1 MDNDKNLPEIP
12 PKIMNTFN
20 WAAAGF
26 FGVLLLYFYQ
36 FNGSLG
42 DQEMFGQFGDF
53 IGGTLN
59 PFLSFLTIVLL
70 IWSIRLQM
78 SELALTREEMKKSTA
93 ALEESA
99 TQQTKLL
106 ALQRQTEIRREI
118 EDNLKFHYEKYQ
130 HLIDQEVIPN
140 RQMNLVKY
148 YSVSQ
153 ALDVV
158 KNNKPSLKAAHLF
171 VEKLGAGNVAF
182 PTETTEHFAN
192 IMNEV
197 TFIAHATHDLLDHIQ
212 TRTVRNSHYSR
223 CSKILEGLKFFA
235 FSKGPATDFS
245 KRLDEKFNAETKKA

>member
-1 MDNDKNLPEIP
+1 MDDDKNLPEIP

-78 SELALTREEMKKSTA
+78 SELALTREEMKKSTT
-93 ALEESA
+93 ALEETA
-99 TQQTKLL
+99 AQQTKLL
-106 ALQRQTEIRREI
+106 ELQRQTEIRREI

-130 HLIDQEVIPN
+130 NLIELELLSVNPLN
-140 RQMNLVKY
+140 MKKY
-148 YSVSQ
+148 YSVGQ
-153 ALDVV
+153 ALEVI
-158 KNNKPSLKAAHLF
+158 KNNKKSSATARI
-171 VEKLGAGNVAF
+171 GAEELVSGSAKS
-182 PTETTEHFAN
+182 PEHFAN

-197 TFIAHATHDLLDHIQ
+197 TFIAHATYDLLDYLQ
-212 TRTVRNSHYSR
+212 TRTVRDSHYSR
-223 CSKILEGLKFFA
+223 CNKILEDLKTFA
-235 FSKGPATDFS
+235 FSKETAEDHS
-245 KRLDEKFNAETKKA
+245 KRLNEKLNG